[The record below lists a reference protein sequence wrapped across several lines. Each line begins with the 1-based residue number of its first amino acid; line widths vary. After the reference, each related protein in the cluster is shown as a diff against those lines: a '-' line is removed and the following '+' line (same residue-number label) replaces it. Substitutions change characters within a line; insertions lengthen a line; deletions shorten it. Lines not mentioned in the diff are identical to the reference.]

1 MDYPRAIVCVSG
13 EGSGNEIEGGKSKLI
28 GVRAAS
34 PSPSFPEPENQ
45 KIPLFLGKINKSM
58 YADEVI

>member
-13 EGSGNEIEGGKSKLI
+13 EGSAWERDWGREVKTDWRSCSLSLPLFP
-28 GVRAAS
+28 RA
-34 PSPSFPEPENQ
+34 
-45 KIPLFLGKINKSM
+45 FLGKINKSM